1 MAYVKDKLTL
11 ADIKKALMNKEY
23 KDRVLTAESIMNQ
36 WRSLLNA
43 IGADKNKSNLLF
55 ACSMADMALAAHTLD
70 IKLVGER
77 QYDKPEGLAHD
88 FCLCLKGMGYEVA
101 TPWEDCAEL
110 EPSSSSGGN
119 AQPFD
124 PKLLMR
130 EVNEA
135 GQVTNQASV
144 LSSAGFEIGCHV
156 KRKVDGNE
164 GVIDSVESN
173 GMVRIK
179 VEGDIR
185 LAKLKMSAILNGEWI
200 KFTPS
205 AEPVVMDSLAQH
217 YMARHESW
225 KSQVAI
231 AKLTM
236 SLDALAKKNDQVS
249 MDKFKFQLRP
259 PKGHHGDDQVRQAQ
273 AGVGPIDHWHQAEDT
288 WSLSCVFCLYIYIYL
303 YKYEPYIFIYN
314 LIFIFMNHG
323 ISYLCTRF
331 HGA

>member
-1 MAYVKDKLTL
+1 MDIVSQVKMAYVKDKLAL
-11 ADIKKALMNKEY
+11 ADIKKALMNKDY
-23 KDRVLTAESIMNQ
+23 KDRVLAAESIMNK
-36 WRSLLNA
+36 WRSLLND
-43 IGADKNKSNLLF
+43 IGVDKNKSNLLF

-88 FCLCLKGMGYEVA
+88 FCLCLQGMGYEVA
-101 TPWEDCAEL
+101 TPWQDFAEP
-110 EPSSSSGGN
+110 EPAQAASS

-130 EVNEA
+130 EVNES

-144 LSSAGFEIGCHV
+144 LNSAGYEIGCHV
-156 KRKVDGNE
+156 KRKVDGIE
-164 GVIDSVESN
+164 GVIDSVEPN

-179 VEGDIR
+179 VEGETR

-205 AEPVVMDSLAQH
+205 ADPVVVDSLAQH
-217 YMARHESW
+217 FMARHESW

-236 SLDALAKKNDQVS
+236 SLDALAKKNDEGI
-249 MDKFKFQLRP
+249 MDKLKFQLRP
-259 PKGHHGDDQVRQAQ
+259 QKVIMVTTKFAKNKLVLVPLTTAIKPKTHGH
-273 AGVGPIDHWHQAEDT
+273 
-288 WSLSCVFCLYIYIYL
+288 CLVICYL
-303 YKYEPYIFIYN
+303 
-314 LIFIFMNHG
+314 
-323 ISYLCTRF
+323 
-331 HGA
+331 

>member
-124 PKLLMR
+124 PNLLMR

-156 KRKVDGNE
+156 KRKVDGIE

-259 PKGHHGDDQVRQAQ
+259 QKAIMVTTKFAKHKLVLVPLTTGIKPKTHGHCHVYF
-273 AGVGPIDHWHQAEDT
+273 V
-288 WSLSCVFCLYIYIYL
+288 YIYIYL

-314 LIFIFMNHG
+314 MIFIFMNHG

-331 HGA
+331 HGT